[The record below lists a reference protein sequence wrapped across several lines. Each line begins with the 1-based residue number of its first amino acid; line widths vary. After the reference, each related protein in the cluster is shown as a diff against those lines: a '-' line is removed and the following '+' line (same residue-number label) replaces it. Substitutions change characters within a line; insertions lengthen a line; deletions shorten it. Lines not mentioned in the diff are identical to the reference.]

1 MVFGNRGE
9 SSGTGV
15 CFSRDPSTGEH
26 VLYGEFLQNAQG
38 EDVVA
43 GIRTPEPIARMHEL
57 LPEAYDELVAT
68 VERLEQH
75 HREVQDIEFTVEQGT
90 LYMLQTRTAKRTAQ
104 AALRIVREFVAEG
117 VITPD
122 EAVLRID
129 PAQLEHL
136 LHPRLD
142 SSVAVEPI
150 ARGLGASP
158 GAAVGAAVFDADTAA
173 RRAARRARRS
183 CSCAGRR
190 RPTTSTA

>member
-1 MVFGNRGE
+1 M
-9 SSGTGV
+9 
-15 CFSRDPSTGEH
+15 
-26 VLYGEFLQNAQG
+26 LYGEFLQNAQG

-43 GIRTPEPIARMHEL
+43 GIRTPEPIERMREL

-75 HREVQDIEFTVEQGT
+75 HREVQDIEFTVEQGR

-104 AALRIVREFVAEG
+104 AALRIVRELVAEG

-129 PAQLEHL
+129 PAQLDQL

-142 SSVAVEPI
+142 SV
-150 ARGLGASP
+150 RR
-158 GAAVGAAVFDADTAA
+158 GAADRARAGRLA
-173 RRAARRARRS
+173 RRRRRRRRVRRRQRGHGAGPPARRS

>member
-43 GIRTPEPIARMHEL
+43 GIRTPEPIARMREL

-142 SSVAVEPI
+142 SSVE
-150 ARGLGASP
+150 AR
-158 GAAVGAAVFDADTAA
+158 ADRA
-173 RRAARRARRS
+173 RPRRLAGRRRRRRRLRRRHRRPRAAPRARPS